1 MKPPLPFPD
10 SNSKPSTIL
19 PLPRLLKQ
27 INKTLGWRPV
37 DMAAFMRKDLAE
49 VSRLLNGKVE
59 RPRDDTLRYIAEQYQ
74 RAGLQGVTVD
84 HLIAARDYGGRAK
97 PEKFALPVQW
107 VRLIQTVLSFDAE
120 FADMMYR
127 KWSQDLEFSARLVWR
142 GQPPSEDES
151 LDQGSG

>member
-10 SNSKPSTIL
+10 NTSKPSTIL

-37 DMAAFMRKDLAE
+37 DMASFMKKDLAE
-49 VSRLLNGKVE
+49 VSRLLNGKIE
-59 RPRDDTLRYIAEQYQ
+59 RPRDDTLRQIAEHYQ

-84 HLIAARDYGGRAK
+84 HLIAARDFGGRTK

-107 VRLIQTVLSFDAE
+107 VRLVQTVLSFDPE
-120 FADMMYR
+120 FQDMMYR
-127 KWSQDLEFSARLVWR
+127 MWSQQVEMSARLVWR
-142 GQPPSEDES
+142 GQSPPEDPPT
-151 LDQGSG
+151 D